1 MLLFYTTFCQTCSFL
16 GARLIFM
23 RHGGLRF
30 YEPPGPAQSLTDGSA
45 ATAAGCEWKKPSRR
59 ALWLE
64 PSGAFLFTVSSI
76 PPPSNTLSRPT
87 RAPVVSRHM
96 EMNGSPLWQQP
107 APHSVYLNIWYVS
120 SHKISVIT
128 CREWRACGRPLFVM
142 APDACGTWSLAQ
154 WAHVTCWEKM
164 PVGINEYVSKH
175 GTCRNN
181 AQHSKHINMPTPH
194 SDLIMEM
201 YACWNGLVR
210 NALICKRGYNSLMTT
225 RHRRFKEAKQK
236 QKTNL
241 ILARKNKKTG
251 KCSNCPKGWK
261 VSRLKIDL

>member
-1 MLLFYTTFCQTCSFL
+1 MFFPWCAIDIHVPRRAAFL
-16 GARLIFM
+16 WATRAG
-23 RHGGLRF
+23 
-30 YEPPGPAQSLTDGSA
+30 
-45 ATAAGCEWKKPSRR
+45 TAADWWLCCHHCWVWVKKKTSRR

-76 PPPSNTLSRPT
+76 PPPSTTLSRPT
-87 RAPVVSRHM
+87 RTHAVFRHM
-96 EMNGSPLWQQP
+96 EMNGSPLWRQP
-107 APHSVYLNIWYVS
+107 APNSVYLNIWYVS
-120 SHKISVIT
+120 SHKISVRT
-128 CREWRACGRPLFVM
+128 CREWHACGGPLFVM

-164 PVGINEYVSKH
+164 PVGINEYVSEH

-210 NALICKRGYNSLMTT
+210 KALICKRGYNSSMTT
-225 RHRRFKEAKQK
+225 RHRHFKEAKQ
-236 QKTNL
+236 NL
-241 ILARKNKKTG
+241 TCSSFGKK
-251 KCSNCPKGWK
+251 KKKKRAKGWK
-261 VSRLKIDL
+261 VRSKIDL